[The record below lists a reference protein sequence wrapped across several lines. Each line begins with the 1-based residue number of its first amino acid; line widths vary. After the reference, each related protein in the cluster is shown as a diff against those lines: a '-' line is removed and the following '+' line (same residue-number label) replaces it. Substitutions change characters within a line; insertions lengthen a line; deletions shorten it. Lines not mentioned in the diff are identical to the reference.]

1 MRLTGE
7 HALVTGGGTGVGA
20 AIARALTAEGARVT
34 ITGRREAPLRET
46 AEGQAEMGWIT
57 GDVTQA
63 DEMIRVAGQ
72 ATQER
77 GPVTIAIANA
87 GAATSA
93 PFARMTPADLDAM
106 LGVNLHGVFNLW
118 QAVLPGMKAAGRGRL
133 IAIASTAGLKG
144 YGYVSG
150 YVAAKHAVV
159 GLTRSLALELAK
171 TPITVNAVCPGF
183 AETPMLE
190 ESLDNIMAKTGRSRE
205 EAAKMLA
212 SGNPQGR
219 FVQPAEVADA
229 VLWLSGAGAS
239 AVTGQAISVSGGET

>member
-1 MRLTGE
+1 MRLKGQ

-20 AIARALTAEGARVT
+20 AIARALAVQGARVT
-34 ITGRREAPLRET
+34 ITGRREAPLIET

-57 GDVTQA
+57 GDVTRAEEMVRVVEQA
-63 DEMIRVAGQ
+63 S
-72 ATQER
+72 QER

-87 GAATSA
+87 GAADSK
-93 PFARMTPADLDAM
+93 PFTKTTAQNLDAM
-106 LGVNLHGVFNLW
+106 LSVNLHGVFNLW
-118 QAVLPGMKAAGRGRL
+118 QTVLPGMKTAGRGRL

-144 YGYVSG
+144 YPYVSG

-159 GLTRSLALELAK
+159 GLTRSLALELAR
-171 TPITVNAVCPGF
+171 TQITVNAICPGF

-190 ESLDNIMAKTGRSRE
+190 ESIDNIVATTGRSRE
-205 EAAKMLA
+205 EAAKALA

-219 FVQPAEVADA
+219 FVQPEEVADA
-229 VLWLSGAGAS
+229 VLWLAGNGAS